1 MADNYQNIKRELFT
15 RLDEINNLYV
25 KTLKSRE
32 TLNYEQLIDLLESDK
47 YFIENL
53 IEICKKRK
61 RY

>member
-1 MADNYQNIKRELFT
+1 MTDNYQNIKRELFT
-15 RLDEINNLYV
+15 RLDEINNLYI

-32 TLNYEQLIDLLESDK
+32 PLNYEQLIDLLESDK

-53 IEICKKRK
+53 IEICNKRK

>member
-32 TLNYEQLIDLLESDK
+32 TLNYEQLIDLLEADK